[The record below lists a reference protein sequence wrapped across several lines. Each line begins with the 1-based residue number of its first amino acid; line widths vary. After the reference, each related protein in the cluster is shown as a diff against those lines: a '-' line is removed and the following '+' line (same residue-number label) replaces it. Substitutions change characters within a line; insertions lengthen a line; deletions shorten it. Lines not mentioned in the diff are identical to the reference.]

1 MALLEVLKKRGYSFR
16 LHSEEEGWGW
26 FIPSVVDLP
35 RVYADALHHWGID
48 GLRKELD
55 RRLYR
60 PSSGL
65 WLFPS
70 IEIEAPVPRRA
81 DLVLAKGQE
90 ALATVVVPAGK
101 TSLGALAKEWV
112 AAVERRFGVSLPI
125 VDESVLT
132 FDALETRDLIVFGG
146 SHQNQLALEL
156 ALRGRTLFVD
166 AEIPGDDGWVVTTH
180 CGLHASGHA
189 VLQIAAAA
197 EHHVEVLEVLLAG
210 IALQDGELRLAH
222 VHRIQPSRAMA
233 ARFPSWKAFVDL
245 LPARIVQFQGQ
256 KGTAPEEPE
265 ALADLLAAGFDCGGF
280 EKGFYNVAPVDI
292 ANEAARYYQL
302 SADPRALQLFRAL
315 LFRLTDYYLKFPG
328 GACYPADLDF
338 RLGLLVL
345 NFARLEHE
353 SIFTDEDRLILV
365 NVLLA
370 SARSVY
376 EHSVKFWPPDRDNKG
391 DSRHNHQTFPALSL
405 LYAADY
411 FSRFNLPYLSE
422 WCEYSHAIFS
432 GSLWK
437 RSKQCENSRSYEPFV
452 FEHAAAYSLYKGL
465 GLTPFAPGC
474 FQAMVERQ
482 IVTTDNFF
490 RPVDYGDTGVSLSP
504 AGSVSAQM
512 LALYEGGLVRWFAA
526 EGFAR
531 NPIDVPGSF
540 LDHPGIRRPQV
551 AAQPVV
557 GDWEHVPLDPTFLTE
572 TAPGFPAELAF
583 DKLAFRT
590 GWTDEDQ
597 YLLLEGVGGQVSHA
611 HQETNGIVRMNHMGR
626 HWIVSNGYG
635 KRIGITNAGKA
646 FSSRELGPVDHNML
660 VLKRGGQVV
669 KGLTMNAALQRG
681 HQGDLLWF
689 TGAQLDYGGVDWFRT
704 LIVLSG
710 GSLLVL
716 DRLQVRR
723 PGLESAHIEWNC
735 LGKPAASAVG
745 VRLEQQGVF
754 LEVASPSGWPL
765 GILPGDQSADW
776 KRVLGDG
783 SYPYATFPLAKLVFR
798 LPSLEEAQTC
808 CLATLFTAD
817 RGTSN
822 VRITQPTPGSLV
834 IEGLQGKECQTC
846 TDQDL
851 RITLE
856 SGCCRI
862 EYAPIPEVP
871 EALRAWR
878 EKLRVAGEVASR

>member
-1 MALLEVLKKRGYSFR
+1 MTLLDALKKRGYSFR
-16 LHSEEEGWGW
+16 LHIEEEGWGW
-26 FIPSVVDLP
+26 FIPTVVDLP
-35 RVYADALHHWGID
+35 RVYADVLHHEGIA

-70 IEIEAPVPRRA
+70 LEIEVPVPRRA

-101 TSLGALAKEWV
+101 TSLGALAQEWV
-112 AAVERRFGVSLPI
+112 AAVEKRFGIALPI
-125 VDESVLT
+125 VDEA
-132 FDALETRDLIVFGG
+132 ALSFAALKSRDLVVFGG

-156 ALRGRTLFVD
+156 ALRARTLFVD
-166 AEIPGDDGWVVTTH
+166 AEVPGDDGWVVTTH
-180 CGLHASGHA
+180 CGLHASGHV
-189 VLQIAAAA
+189 VLQVAAAA
-197 EHHVEVLEVLLAG
+197 EHRAEVLEILLEG

-233 ARFPSWKAFVDL
+233 ARFPSWKTFADS
-245 LPARIVQFQGQ
+245 LPARIVQFLGQ
-256 KGTAPEEPE
+256 KVAAPEEPE

-280 EKGFYNVAPVDI
+280 EKGFYNAAPIDI
-292 ANEAARYYQL
+292 ANDAARYYQL

-315 LFRLTDYYLKFPG
+315 LFRMADYYLKIPG

-365 NVLLA
+365 NLLLA
-370 SARSVY
+370 CTRSVY
-376 EHSVKFWPPDRDNKG
+376 ELGIKFWPPNRNTKG
-391 DSRHNHQTFPALSL
+391 DTRHNHQTFPALSL

-411 FSRFNLPYLSE
+411 FSRFDLPYLSE
-422 WCEYSHAIFS
+422 WCEYSDAIFS
-432 GSLWK
+432 GGLWK

-490 RPVDYGDTGVSLSP
+490 RPVDYGDTGLSLSP
-504 AGSVSAQM
+504 TGSVSAQM
-512 LALYEGGLVRWFAA
+512 LALYEDGLVRWFAA

-531 NPIDVPGSF
+531 NPVDVPSSF
-540 LDHPGIRRPQV
+540 LDHPGIRRPPV
-551 AAQPVV
+551 AAQPAV

-572 TAPGFPAELAF
+572 TAFGFPAELAF

-590 GWTDEDQ
+590 GWTDDDQ
-597 YLLLEGVGGQVSHA
+597 YLLLEGVGGQVSHS
-611 HQETNGIVRMNHMGR
+611 HQETNGIVRMNHLGR

-635 KRIGITNAGKA
+635 KRIGVTNVSKA

-660 VLKRGGQVV
+660 VLNRDGQVV

-681 HQGDLLWF
+681 RQGGLLWF

-716 DRLQVRR
+716 DRLRVNG
-723 PGLESAHIEWNC
+723 PGLEGAHIEWNC
-735 LGKPAASAVG
+735 LGKPTITSTG

-754 LEVASPSGWPL
+754 LDVASPSGWPL
-765 GILPGDQSADW
+765 EILPGDQSADW
-776 KRVLGDG
+776 KRVLEGG
-783 SYPYATFPLAKLVFR
+783 GYPYATFPLAKLVFR
-798 LPSLEEAQTC
+798 LPSLEEGQPL

-817 RGTSN
+817 RGIST
-822 VRITQPTPGSLV
+822 VRLTQPALGRLV
-834 IEGLQGKECQTC
+834 IEGLQGEERQVC

-856 SGCCRI
+856 PDHCQI

-871 EALRAWR
+871 EALHTWR
-878 EKLRVAGEVASR
+878 KSRE